1 MKVESSAD
9 LFNFNLAFHRL
20 SCLSCVNYII
30 IIYTLRESRFPF
42 QLSEES
48 VPLFIPEQ
56 ML

>member
-1 MKVESSAD
+1 MKVESSVD
-9 LFNFNLAFHRL
+9 LFNFNLVFHRL